1 MKHTPV
7 KNIEHRSGW
16 EKTLDKKL
24 AARDRKR
31 FNARLFCIMYRQG
44 KAAEWTPYR
53 GRQQAEQALAKR
65 GITRP

>member
-1 MKHTPV
+1 MNQIPV

-24 AARDRKR
+24 APTVRKR
-31 FNARLFCIMYRQG
+31 FNARLFCVMHRQG

-53 GRQQAEQALAKR
+53 RRADLLAKR
-65 GITRP
+65 SIKLGD